1 MIWLRPRVDSRR
13 CLLFGVSWLLVAG
26 VPALLMLAALGL
38 GRLESELAPRARAV
52 AGVDEVF
59 ERADGVDMHTLA
71 AEGMPEAL
79 EYLHRRE
86 HAQLPGSRPNGRG
99 GGPRHAAPSFAVSF
113 VDRDEMTLPTRIH
126 GHSHVNP
133 QFRAPRHA
141 NPV

>member
-1 MIWLRPRVDSRR
+1 
-13 CLLFGVSWLLVAG
+13 VSWLLVAG
-26 VPALLMLAALGL
+26 VPALMMLAALGL
-38 GRLESELAPRARAV
+38 GRLESEIAPGVREV
-52 AGVDEVF
+52 ADADEF
-59 ERADGVDMHTLA
+59 RERSDGVDMHTMA

-86 HAQLPGSRPNGRG
+86 LAQLAGTPANGRS

-126 GHSHVNP
+126 GHSRVDP
-133 QFRAPRHA
+133 QFRAPKHA

>member
-1 MIWLRPRVDSRR
+1 
-13 CLLFGVSWLLVAG
+13 LLVAG

-38 GRLESELAPRARAV
+38 GRLESDLAPRARAV
-52 AGVDEVF
+52 ADVDKFF

-71 AEGMPEAL
+71 AEGMPEAV

-86 HAQLPGSRPNGRG
+86 LAQLPGAPGNGSA
-99 GGPRHAAPSFAVSF
+99 GPRHAAPSFAVSY
-113 VDRDEMTLPTRIH
+113 VDRDELTLPTRIH

>member
-1 MIWLRPRVDSRR
+1 MFTLR
-13 CLLFGVSWLLVAG
+13 VSWLLVAG

-38 GRLESELAPRARAV
+38 GRLESELAPDRMAV
-52 AGVDEVF
+52 ADADEF
-59 ERADGVDMHTLA
+59 LERAGSTDMHTLA
-71 AEGMPEAL
+71 SEGMPEAL

-86 HAQLPGSRPNGRG
+86 VAQLSDPARTGRN
-99 GGPRHAAPSFAVSF
+99 GGPRHAAPSFAVGF

-141 NPV
+141 NRV

>member
-1 MIWLRPRVDSRR
+1 
-13 CLLFGVSWLLVAG
+13 LLVAG
-26 VPALLMLAALGL
+26 VPALLMLVALGL
-38 GRLESELAPRARAV
+38 GRLESDLTPRARAV
-52 AGVDEVF
+52 ADVDKLL

-71 AEGMPEAL
+71 AEGMPEAV

-86 HAQLPGSRPNGRG
+86 LAQLPGTTGNRSA
-99 GGPRHAAPSFAVSF
+99 GPRHAAPSFAVSY
-113 VDRDEMTLPTRIH
+113 VDRDELTLPTRIH

>member
-1 MIWLRPRVDSRR
+1 VILLRPRVDPRR
-13 CLLFGVSWLLVAG
+13 CLLFDVSWLLVAG
-26 VPALLMLAALGL
+26 VPALLMLVALGL
-38 GRLESELAPRARAV
+38 GRLESELAPGAREV
-52 AGVDEVF
+52 ADADEF
-59 ERADGVDMHTLA
+59 PERADGVDMHTMA
-71 AEGMPEAL
+71 ADGMPEAL

-86 HAQLPGSRPNGRG
+86 HAQLAGASANGRS

-113 VDRDEMTLPTRIH
+113 VDRDELTLPTRIH

>member
-1 MIWLRPRVDSRR
+1 MFTLR
-13 CLLFGVSWLLVAG
+13 VSWLLVAG

-38 GRLESELAPRARAV
+38 GRLESELAHDPMAV
-52 AGVDEVF
+52 ADVDDF
-59 ERADGVDMHTLA
+59 LERAGGVDMRTLA
-71 AEGMPEAL
+71 SEGMPEAL

-86 HAQLPGSRPNGRG
+86 ARQLPGPASTARA
-99 GGPRHAAPSFAVSF
+99 GGPRHAAPSFAIGF

-141 NPV
+141 NRV